1 MEEFL
6 DIVDDNDN
14 VIAKDTRENIYEGG
28 LKNNVRVVNIF
39 LFNSK
44 GELLVPKR
52 SENRRL
58 FPGCYDFSCGEHV
71 ISGENYYSAA
81 IRGLKEEL
89 KLSNLKLLELGKL
102 MPKDGVNC
110 FMKVFKVI
118 YDGKINY
125 DHESIESINFYSLE
139 TVRKMLNE
147 TPNKF
152 KPDFEPVFRIFF
164 DL

>member
-14 VIAKDTRENIYEGG
+14 VIAKDTRENIYKGG

-71 ISGENYYSAA
+71 ISREDYYSAA

-139 TVRKMLNE
+139 TVRKILNE

-164 DL
+164 GL